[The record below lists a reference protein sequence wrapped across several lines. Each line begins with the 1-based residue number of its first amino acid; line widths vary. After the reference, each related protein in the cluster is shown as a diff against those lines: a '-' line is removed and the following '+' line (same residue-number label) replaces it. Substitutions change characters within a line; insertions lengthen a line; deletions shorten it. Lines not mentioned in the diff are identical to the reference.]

1 MVSLEALSIS
11 PLSSSHEEDTSRQ
24 QAMPNDGQA
33 LQGQGQRWPAAER
46 AEKGQTDAETVPS
59 NEQEQEENLLAE
71 LSDELSVE
79 LGDILSSN
87 FVSSA
92 CANQDDGEM
101 VEAPLEGDSD
111 NEAAWED
118 GTRLFL
124 DGSIHVAGGEL
135 PLHEEPAFPVVKA
148 FESELR
154 KRFQHHQ
161 QATIRIGYASDCS
174 GGEAPAVAWQSTIRV
189 LEKLEIISI
198 RFVHEFSS
206 EDPKAHHCHKY
217 IRWNTE
223 TRRLYKDLHQR
234 TSNGG
239 PCVFHATD
247 LTEDDEGCIA
257 LPPPGEQRRP

>member
-1 MVSLEALSIS
+1 M
-11 PLSSSHEEDTSRQ
+11 
-24 QAMPNDGQA
+24 
-33 LQGQGQRWPAAER
+33 
-46 AEKGQTDAETVPS
+46 
-59 NEQEQEENLLAE
+59 
-71 LSDELSVE
+71 
-79 LGDILSSN
+79 
-87 FVSSA
+87 
-92 CANQDDGEM
+92 
-101 VEAPLEGDSD
+101 
-111 NEAAWED
+111 
-118 GTRLFL
+118 
-124 DGSIHVAGGEL
+124 AGGEL
-135 PLHEEPAFPVVKA
+135 PLHEEPAYLAVKA

-234 TSNGG
+234 TSDGG

-257 LPPPGEQRRP
+257 LPPPGDVDDYLTGSECQDLSAANRHGRPLVLDFEAPSNTLGRSSATMIDSLRYVKSGLPRVVTKADAWR